1 MSYYTLCPTIHCIP
15 LNNVSHFTSCPTLN
29 CVPLFIVS
37 HYTFCPTMNC
47 VPLYVVS
54 HYSLYPTIH
63 FVTLCIVSHYT
74 LYPTFIVSD
83 YTLCP
88 IFIVSHYTLYP
99 TIHCVP
105 LYMLSHYALFPMNY
119 TFCPNLHFVPL
130 CNVSHYAM
138 CPTIHFVPLSLCP
151 PMHCVPL
158 YIVNRECPPLNEGLL
173 EITTKVQLRSSL
185 SWCWTCTARYRSSSS
200 FILSMGSLSA
210 VSTGKNFK
218 GVFNV
223 ISSFSDKK
231 NKQCLD
237 FLSGIWR
244 LRGRGGVVNHR
255 NLTDKQRSA
264 FMLRQ

>member
-1 MSYYTLCPTIHCIP
+1 MSHYSLCPTIHFVPRWIVSHYTLCPTIHCIP
-15 LNNVSHFTSCPTLN
+15 LYIL
-29 CVPLFIVS
+29 S
-37 HYTFCPTMNC
+37 HYALC
-47 VPLYVVS
+47 
-54 HYSLYPTIH
+54 PTIH
-63 FVTLCIVSHYT
+63 CIPLSLC
-74 LYPTFIVSD
+74 
-83 YTLCP
+83 
-88 IFIVSHYTLYP
+88 P

-105 LYMLSHYALFPMNY
+105 FSLCPTIHCIPLYIVSHFTCCPTMHCFPW
-119 TFCPNLHFVPL
+119 TIHFVPIYIL
-130 CNVSHYAM
+130 SHYAM

-210 VSTGKNFK
+210 VSTGKNLK
-218 GVFNV
+218 GVLNV

-244 LRGRGGVVNHR
+244 RGGRGGGLSTTVI
-255 NLTDKQRSA
+255 
-264 FMLRQ
+264 